1 MTLGVKTLGHGFL
14 NSTPDMIWVK
24 RTSGGTEDWYV
35 YHSAMG
41 TGKQMRLNENSG
53 EESTTAFGTVNELP
67 VWCRTIQT
75 VEITSLT

>member
-1 MTLGVKTLGHGFL
+1 
-14 NSTPDMIWVK
+14 MIWVK

-53 EESTTAFGTVNELP
+53 EESTTAFGTVKCFCICYDPNSGDHIAYVMHAVSEL
-67 VWCRTIQT
+67 
-75 VEITSLT
+75 